1 MLTLVF
7 RKIISN
13 TWKVL
18 CLLLGSILVVGM
30 VCSIPIYTNGI
41 LQRLLT
47 KDLEQVLKEQQR
59 YPGYLVFSSNY
70 YYVDKQ
76 QSESNLQT
84 MRETYAQTVQDM
96 PLQPVT
102 ELESIQVTNLYYT
115 YEDAKGTQRKGFNA
129 YSLSDFPSR
138 IKIDRGRLYE
148 KTEDGVIEVVVTDAA
163 MQRLNLLLDKT
174 YDVHSY
180 RKSRDEPP
188 LFSMR
193 VVGMFSA
200 ADLQDLYWYQHI
212 NSFSQSVL
220 VDPDVLRQL
229 TYDHPLLSVGE
240 QQLAAAYDFYQF
252 RIQDIDQI
260 QAVHASAQGLVDEH
274 SRTTRLISTFKPVI
288 ERYVVRESELKLT
301 LQILIVPILLML
313 IFYIFMVSQLMV
325 RSETSLI
332 SVLESRGAGRSQILL
347 LYALES
353 LIFGIIT
360 LIIGPFLGLW
370 MVRIIGASN
379 GFLEFVSRAAL
390 KVAIDKQAMIYGVI
404 AMLLFLITTLLPVF
418 IQSRTSIVEQKR
430 RKSRVSRA
438 PLWQRI
444 FLDFILLAVSL
455 YALNRLQAQ
464 LALQKLTGIVG
475 TEANLDFL
483 LFLSSTIFI
492 LGTGLLFLRLYPLLI
507 RLIYFIGRRF
517 WNPVFYA
524 SFHQIGHSSGQE
536 QFLMIFLILALS
548 IGLFNANAART
559 INRNA
564 EDTIRC
570 GIGAD
575 IMLNEYWQKYD
586 ENGVPIIEDSGLGM
600 SLDTSTTSSSQV
612 VKYDEPAFA
621 KYQKLDG
628 VASAA
633 RVFRSSES
641 RISRG
646 SSRSDEVNLMAI
658 DPYDFARTAWTRKD
672 LFRYHMNEYMNVM
685 ITTPNAVIVS
695 ENLREELDLKVGDGI
710 IYSVNRTDTV
720 DGVIIAFVSNW
731 PGYQPTVIDRTG
743 QLRQQGLIVANLEFM
758 LSKTAIQPYEIWL
771 KRDTEATDKM
781 IYDAIE
787 DDRINVTNIASATQM
802 ITLAKND
809 PQLQGTNGA
818 LTLGFIVSMLICAVG
833 FLIYWIMS
841 VQGRVLQF
849 GIFRAMGL
857 SKAAVIGMIMTE
869 QVLVSGIAILAGV
882 IIGSLSSLLF
892 VPLFQIVYS
901 TADQPIPFRIIS
913 ETSDAN
919 KIYVILGLLLLICF
933 AILARLILRIKI
945 DQAVKLGEE

>member
-1 MLTLVF
+1 
-7 RKIISN
+7 
-13 TWKVL
+13 
-18 CLLLGSILVVGM
+18 
-30 VCSIPIYTNGI
+30 
-41 LQRLLT
+41 
-47 KDLEQVLKEQQR
+47 
-59 YPGYLVFSSNY
+59 
-70 YYVDKQ
+70 
-76 QSESNLQT
+76 
-84 MRETYAQTVQDM
+84 
-96 PLQPVT
+96 
-102 ELESIQVTNLYYT
+102 
-115 YEDAKGTQRKGFNA
+115 
-129 YSLSDFPSR
+129 
-138 IKIDRGRLYE
+138 
-148 KTEDGVIEVVVTDAA
+148 
-163 MQRLNLLLDKT
+163 
-174 YDVHSY
+174 
-180 RKSRDEPP
+180 
-188 LFSMR
+188 
-193 VVGMFSA
+193 
-200 ADLQDLYWYQHI
+200 
-212 NSFSQSVL
+212 
-220 VDPDVLRQL
+220 
-229 TYDHPLLSVGE
+229 
-240 QQLAAAYDFYQF
+240 
-252 RIQDIDQI
+252 
-260 QAVHASAQGLVDEH
+260 
-274 SRTTRLISTFKPVI
+274 
-288 ERYVVRESELKLT
+288 
-301 LQILIVPILLML
+301 
-313 IFYIFMVSQLMV
+313 
-325 RSETSLI
+325 
-332 SVLESRGAGRSQILL
+332 
-347 LYALES
+347 
-353 LIFGIIT
+353 
-360 LIIGPFLGLW
+360 
-370 MVRIIGASN
+370 
-379 GFLEFVSRAAL
+379 
-390 KVAIDKQAMIYGVI
+390 
-404 AMLLFLITTLLPVF
+404 
-418 IQSRTSIVEQKR
+418 
-430 RKSRVSRA
+430 
-438 PLWQRI
+438 
-444 FLDFILLAVSL
+444 
-455 YALNRLQAQ
+455 
-464 LALQKLTGIVG
+464 
-475 TEANLDFL
+475 
-483 LFLSSTIFI
+483 
-492 LGTGLLFLRLYPLLI
+492 
-507 RLIYFIGRRF
+507 
-517 WNPVFYA
+517 
-524 SFHQIGHSSGQE
+524 
-536 QFLMIFLILALS
+536 MIFLILALS

-646 SSRSDEVNLMAI
+646 SSRSAEVNLMAI
-658 DPYDFARTAWTRKD
+658 DAYDFARTAWTRKD

-841 VQGRVLQF
+841 VQGRVLKF
-849 GIFRAMGL
+849 GILRAMGL

-945 DQAVKLGEE
+945 DQAVKLGDE